1 MVIIPVYN
9 HDFKI
14 QETQRGILSVIIPNN
29 LTFVDEHGK
38 NRILVSNLIP
48 LLQHF
53 LIEPSDSGLI
63 FLPIL
68 SVHCR
73 RDPGLPCVM
82 PTGKSKIKHLTS
94 TDNPKYVLIEAH
106 GSYREG
112 RLELRKGLF
121 EDNRLYE
128 HLQKNVFYR
137 APIGSRCRQLEYH
150 QIYDN
155 DIRCRIQGDYNPDIA
170 ITDDGLMIQ
179 DMRISIRHMTDVCDV
194 VLQTQGTLRPS
205 FPSPLSRSFSL
216 PQRGSVPYG
225 ASPLSSKSSRSKRTP
240 RISRWLSSQ
249 KTKKSKRKV
258 SRIQEEPETPSHH
271 GGALKK
277 RRRKTKSRNRRR

>member
-1 MVIIPVYN
+1 MTLLYIYDDEFKQIIKPGG
-9 HDFKI
+9 I
-14 QETQRGILSVIIPNN
+14 QSVMIPNS
-29 LTFVDEHGK
+29 LTFTDEHGK
-38 NRILVSNLIP
+38 IRILVSNLIP
-48 LLQHF
+48 LLQRF
-53 LIEPSDSGLI
+53 LIERSDTGLI
-63 FLPIL
+63 FLPIM

-106 GSYREG
+106 GRYREG
-112 RLELRKGLF
+112 PLVFNRRLF

-155 DIRCRIQGDYNPDIA
+155 DIKCRIEGDYNPEIA
-170 ITDDGLMIQ
+170 ITDDALMIQ
-179 DMRISIRHMTDVCDV
+179 GMRISIRHMTDVCDV

-216 PQRGSVPYG
+216 PQRGSIPYG
-225 ASPLSSKSSRSKRTP
+225 ASPLSSK
-240 RISRWLSSQ
+240 WLSSQ
-249 KTKKSKRKV
+249 RKTKKSKGKV

-271 GGALKK
+271 GGALRK